1 MPFMSVGKQKS
12 IFKEMIPYISWS
24 TDTVPTAEKESSTTF
39 SNLLDLQVENKR
51 DPESPR
57 KSRHLSLPGLV

>member
-1 MPFMSVGKQKS
+1 MPFM
-12 IFKEMIPYISWS
+12 SWS

-39 SNLLDLQVENKR
+39 SNVLDLQVENKR